1 MRYYKLKQDRNL
13 RNAISFEG
21 FAGCPDN
28 VFDKEIVK
36 TFRRATTLF
45 VKGTS
50 ESVYPDL
57 VQSPLLLIS
66 EKLYKIL
73 RFYDSDTIYKVV
85 VLTNIDLKRQ
95 EVYRLMVPETEN
107 YLSEKTVYLKNGII
121 DKIVLKK
128 ELNPHR
134 RIFYVTEGIT
144 HHLIVTEDV
153 LESILSRD
161 SVGIKYEE
169 VEVE

>member
-1 MRYYKLKQDRNL
+1 M
-13 RNAISFEG
+13 
-21 FAGCPDN
+21 
-28 VFDKEIVK
+28 
-36 TFRRATTLF
+36 
-45 VKGTS
+45 
-50 ESVYPDL
+50 
-57 VQSPLLLIS
+57 
-66 EKLYKIL
+66 
-73 RFYDSDTIYKVV
+73 
-85 VLTNIDLKRQ
+85 
-95 EVYRLMVPETEN
+95 YRLMVPETEN